1 MTDRVDQPAWRA
13 TPERGNL
20 PAVRFM
26 VWATLRLGRPVARAI
41 LPIVATYFYLTSP
54 QVRRASRTF
63 LDRVLG
69 RKAGAGDVFRHI
81 HTFAS
86 LVMDRVHFFAGRDTQ
101 FDIRVHGVETLD
113 AALEHGG
120 CVVMGAHLGSFESLR
135 AAARQGSPHEVVML
149 MDEANAQMIG
159 RVLASLNPEAAKGII
174 NVGDP
179 GSILKAK
186 ERLDRG
192 ALVGVLGDRLRPGDT
207 PIECEFF
214 GAPAPFPHGPFAVA
228 VAMRAPVYL
237 GFGLYR
243 GGNRYDVY
251 FEQLSE
257 RIDCPR
263 SQRAQVMAQLARAYA
278 SRLEHY
284 ARLAPYNWFN
294 FYDFWHRARR

>member
-26 VWATLRLGRPVARAI
+26 VWATLKLGRRTARAF
-41 LPIVATYFYLTSP
+41 LPAVALYFHLTSP
-54 QVRRASRTF
+54 RVRRASRAYLT
-63 LDRVLG
+63 RALG
-69 RKAGAGDVFRHI
+69 RAATHGDVFRHVY
-81 HTFAS
+81 TFAQ
-86 LVMDRVHFFAGRDTQ
+86 LVIDRVHFFAGRDGQ
-101 FDIRVHGVETLD
+101 FDIRVHGVEALD
-113 AALEHGG
+113 QAMERGG

-135 AAARQGSPHEVVML
+135 AAARQDSPHEVVML

-159 RVLASLNPEAAKGII
+159 RVLASLNPHAARGII

-186 ERLDRG
+186 ERLDQG

-207 PIECEFF
+207 PIACDFF
-214 GAPAPFPHGPFAVA
+214 GSPALFPHGPFAVA

-263 SQRAQVMAQLARAYA
+263 SQRAQVLAQLAREYA

-284 ARLAPYNWFN
+284 ARMAPYNWFN
-294 FYDFWHRARR
+294 FYEFWDSAPG